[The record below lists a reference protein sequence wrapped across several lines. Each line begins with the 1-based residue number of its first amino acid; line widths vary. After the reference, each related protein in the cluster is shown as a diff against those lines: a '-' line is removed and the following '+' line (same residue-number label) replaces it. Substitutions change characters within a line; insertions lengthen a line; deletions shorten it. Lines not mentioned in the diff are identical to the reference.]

1 MEIEIWSDVVCP
13 FCYIGKRH
21 LEEALKQFDVKNVH
35 LVWRSFQLDPTVKD
49 EDLSKPSAEMLAI
62 KKDLTLQELED
73 LFSHVKNMGQKV
85 GLNLRLSETV
95 VTRTINAHRLLHW
108 AQRYDKMTEL
118 KERFLYANF
127 SEAKNL
133 NDFHTLAEL
142 CNEVGLPQ
150 EEALAVLNSNQF
162 LAEVEEDQYTAQ
174 QFGIRGVPYFVFDRK
189 YALSGAQP
197 VEAFIQT
204 LQAAAN
210 N

>member
-21 LEEALKQFDVKNVH
+21 LEEALKQLNIQNAH
-35 LVWRSFQLDPTVKD
+35 LVWRSFQLDPSVKD
-49 EDLSKPSAEMLAI
+49 EDLSKLSAELLAI
-62 KKDLTLQELED
+62 KKDLTLEELED
-73 LFSHVKNMGQKV
+73 LFSHVKNMGQKA

-108 AQRYDKMTEL
+108 AQRFDKMTEL
-118 KERFLYANF
+118 KERFLFANF

-133 NDFHTLAEL
+133 NDFQILAQL

-174 QFGIRGVPYFVFDRK
+174 QFGIRGVPYFVFNRK

-197 VEAFIQT
+197 VEAFVQT

-210 N
+210 

>member
-21 LEEALKQFDVKNVH
+21 LEEALKQTNLPHVNITWK
-35 LVWRSFQLDPTVKD
+35 SFQLDPTVKD
-49 EDLSKPSAEMLAI
+49 EDLGKPTAQLLAI
-62 KKDLTLQELED
+62 KKDLTPEELED
-73 LFSHVKNMGQKV
+73 MFTHVKKMAQKV
-85 GLNLRLSETV
+85 GLDLRLSETV

-108 AQRYDKMTEL
+108 AQRYEKMNEL
-118 KERFLYANF
+118 KEAFLHANF
-127 SEAKNL
+127 TLVQNL
-133 NDFHTLAEL
+133 NDFETLATI
-142 CNEVGLPQ
+142 CQEVGLPK

-174 QFGIRGVPYFVFDRK
+174 QFGIRGVPYFVFNRK

-197 VEAFIQT
+197 VEAFVQT

-210 N
+210 